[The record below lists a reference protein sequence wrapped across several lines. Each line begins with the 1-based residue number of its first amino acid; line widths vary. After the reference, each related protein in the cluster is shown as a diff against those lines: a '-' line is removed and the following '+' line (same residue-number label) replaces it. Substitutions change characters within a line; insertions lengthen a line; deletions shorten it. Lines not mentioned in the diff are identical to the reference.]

1 MISELVAFDLDD
13 TLAPSKSRLPEQM
26 ARTVARLLD
35 HTSVCVISGGQ
46 FGQFRT
52 QVVEALDDVNASR
65 LDRLHLLPACG
76 TQYYRY
82 GDGEWQ
88 RIYIEALTDD
98 EKSRATDAVETCAR
112 ALGLWEEHTWGPV
125 LEDRES
131 QITFSALGQQA
142 PVEAKRAWDPSGEKK
157 LRLREA
163 VAAKLPDLEVRA
175 GGSTSVDITR
185 VGRDKSFGIAKLLEM
200 TGLSKADVVFYGDR
214 LDEHGNDYPVK
225 AMGVPCVAVTDWH
238 DTLAKLEDLLS
249 HA

>member
-1 MISELVAFDLDD
+1 MVWRAVCLVECCCEPQ
-13 TLAPSKSRLPEQM
+13 TRRVRSGRHPGP
-26 ARTVARLLD
+26 LD

-52 QVVEALDDVNASR
+52 QVVEALDDVNAPH

-76 TQYYRY
+76 TQYFRCV
-82 GDGEWQ
+82 DGEWQ
-88 RIYIEALTDD
+88 RIYVEALTED
-98 EKSRATDAVETCAR
+98 EKSRAIDAVETCAR
-112 ALGLWEEHTWGPV
+112 NLGLWEERTWGPR

-142 PVEAKRAWDPSGEKK
+142 PVDAKKAWDPSGEKK
-157 LRLREA
+157 LKLREV

-185 VGRDKSFGIAKLLEM
+185 VGRDKSFGMGKLLAA
-200 TGLSKADVVFYGDR
+200 TGLSKEDVLFYGDR

-225 AMGVPCVAVTDWH
+225 VMGIPCVAVTDWQ
-238 DTLAKLEDLLS
+238 DTADKLEKLLS
-249 HA
+249 D

>member
-1 MISELVAFDLDD
+1 MIPKLVAFDLDD
-13 TLAPSKSRLPEQM
+13 TLAPSKTRLPEPM
-26 ARTVARLLD
+26 ARIMSRLLD

-76 TQYYRY
+76 TQYFRCV
-82 GDGEWQ
+82 DGEWQ
-88 RIYIEALTDD
+88 RIYVEALTED
-98 EKSRATDAVETCAR
+98 EKSRAIDAVETCAR
-112 ALGLWEEHTWGPV
+112 DLGLWEEHTWGPR

-142 PVEAKRAWDPSGEKK
+142 PVDAKKAWDPSGEKK
-157 LRLREA
+157 LKLREV

-185 VGRDKSFGIAKLLEM
+185 VGRDKSFGMGKLLAV
-200 TGLSKADVVFYGDR
+200 TGLSKEDVLFYGDR

-225 AMGVPCVAVTDWH
+225 VMGIPCVAVTDWQ
-238 DTLAKLEDLLS
+238 DTADKLEKLLS
-249 HA
+249 D